1 MRKREVLAEFKK
13 TVKLCLKNVEC
24 VFDEKNFNVSYSYI
38 PKYHNIHYD
47 DNLVGQLKKEQFDSF
62 YLSLFEMKDHYFQKI
77 FYGEPATEEDIEE
90 IKRIERGFYDLSVLE
105 DIIITNELKFLT
117 VTLSC

>member
-1 MRKREVLAEFKK
+1 MSREMIIEKDD
-13 TVKLCLKNVEC
+13 LCLMYFTSSNILFTLFE
-24 VFDEKNFNVSYSYI
+24 N
-38 PKYHNIHYD
+38 NIHYD
-47 DNLVGQLKKEQFDSF
+47 DNGVGQLKQEQFDSF
-62 YLSLFEMKDHYFQKI
+62 YLSLFEMKDRYFQKI

-90 IKRIERGFYDLSVLE
+90 IKRIERGFYDLNVLE

>member
-1 MRKREVLAEFKK
+1 
-13 TVKLCLKNVEC
+13 
-24 VFDEKNFNVSYSYI
+24 
-38 PKYHNIHYD
+38 
-47 DNLVGQLKKEQFDSF
+47 
-62 YLSLFEMKDHYFQKI
+62 MKDHYFQKI

-105 DIIITNELKFLT
+105 DIIITNELEQGLT

>member
-1 MRKREVLAEFKK
+1 MSREMIIEKDD
-13 TVKLCLKNVEC
+13 LCLMY
-24 VFDEKNFNVSYSYI
+24 FTSS
-38 PKYHNIHYD
+38 NILFTLFENNIKYD
-47 DNLVGQLKKEQFDSF
+47 DNLVGQLKREQFSSF

-105 DIIITNELKFLT
+105 DIIITNELEQGLT
-117 VTLSC
+117 VIFSC